1 MGKVSVN
8 RNHRRQETLP
18 YHRAPTEI
26 REVRGSGGC
35 GLPLCVLLLVVIGT
49 VAIGN
54 GRRERRGGI
63 NRDG

>member
-8 RNHRRQETLP
+8 WNNRRQETLP
-18 YHRAPTEI
+18 YHRAPTKI

-35 GLPLCVLLLVVIGT
+35 DLPLCVLLLVVIGT

-63 NRDG
+63 NRDR